1 MIRVWRDDG
10 GFATVAGAFA
20 IAAIAATVVT
30 LLYFGAAVL
39 ARHRAQ
45 SAADLAALA
54 AAQQQV
60 AAEPDPCA
68 AARLIAA
75 AQDVGAEVARC
86 VTEGADVMVDV
97 VVPVTLGPFGVRR
110 AQAVARA
117 GPVG

>member
-1 MIRVWRDDG
+1 MWRDDR

-30 LLYFGAAVL
+30 LLYVGAAVV

-45 SAADLAALA
+45 SAADLAVLA

-68 AARLIAA
+68 AARRIAA
-75 AQDVGAEVARC
+75 AQDVGAEVERC
-86 VTEGADVMVDV
+86 VAEGADMLVTVA
-97 VVPVTLGPFGVRR
+97 VPVQLGPFGVHR